1 MAEDSNYSHL
11 AEAEEASW
19 RGPKSSLAAV
29 VVLERELLPR
39 GQPFAV
45 GLVMTGVKLERH
57 LDVGCIVEREGQQEL
72 GRTKGLDF
80 WEGERHHMEDRFSPT
95 EGKMG

>member
-1 MAEDSNYSHL
+1 MAEDSSYSHL

-29 VVLERELLPR
+29 VVLEWEILPR
-39 GQPFAV
+39 GRPLAV
-45 GLVMTGVKLERH
+45 GLLTIGAKPER
-57 LDVGCIVEREGQQEL
+57 LVDVGCIVEWGGQQEQ
-72 GRTKGLDF
+72 GRTKGLDCG
-80 WEGERHHMEDRFSPT
+80 EGERHHTEDRFSTT